1 MAQPDGIFLTA
12 SAIVTVGV
20 GANGTK
26 VANATTHQL
35 TFRTNSGKTPAS
47 DGLVISRGFFMGDVT
62 LATMETVDG
71 QSNTLKR
78 AAANNDVVTVAFTH
92 GGMTFVIVGTFDEFS
107 LNSTVERGATE
118 GSYKISGKISIN

>member
-1 MAQPDGIFLTA
+1 M
-12 SAIVTVGV
+12 
-20 GANGTK
+20 
-26 VANATTHQL
+26 
-35 TFRTNSGKTPAS
+35 
-47 DGLVISRGFFMGDVT
+47 ISRGFFMGDVT

-92 GGMTFVIVGTFDEFS
+92 GGLTFVIVGTFDEFS